1 MLSIKPI
8 GLHAVFQ
15 ASKAY
20 VDQAK
25 THNEHVYQAHWASW
39 LWEIIWF
46 MNMFGY
52 AWNQAR
58 WLSSGVLDITYFQ
71 KQKLAPAGGM
81 GSPLVEFISYMS
93 KQYGDNPILGEEFMK
108 TLVDSRWSKTTLH
121 PFVKVALTVTNCTS
135 MKIVDGVAKLIT
147 KTDLLA
153 LKAKKFEHV
162 LNEMES
168 SLGYLWKTLTDM
180 PELDRFEKYKVF
192 SKHCIRFS
200 LLITNK
206 QKQGREGKVY
216 NMEEIKAMMDIDL
229 KSPVTASS
237 LPSSGS
243 SVKPEVETQEAE
255 ALDIS
260 QANSSMFMATK
271 LLGLKIG
278 NSYTV
283 KDQGSSRVWVL
294 HEMSEKEVT
303 LVHVPLLEPTKKLTM
318 KFKENEI
325 VDNLKQTKA
334 KLPSLLA
341 ATTLDALIP
350 SNNEMC
356 TLESQKAEVFLAL
369 VNAYNQWDLDSTDI
383 LLQDVPHHAVYAQHD
398 MKKGFVQLVPYPE
411 KMSNIVMK
419 EPSGSSAKYGV
430 VRYMGNTFYIM
441 GPKNYKLDGGKVDGI
456 FAPFWTCLKEDT
468 GGSLE
473 EKFKQF
479 ATENG
484 TCEIQILT
492 NTESVAKHDQLMLKA
507 SESGTKKRKV
517 K

>member
-1 MLSIKPI
+1 MKSSQM
-8 GLHAVFQ
+8 AFFRS
-15 ASKAY
+15 A
-20 VDQAK
+20 
-25 THNEHVYQAHWASW
+25 
-39 LWEIIWF
+39 
-46 MNMFGY
+46 GY
-52 AWNQAR
+52 NIF
-58 WLSSGVLDITYFQ
+58 S

-398 MKKGFVQLVPYPE
+398 MKKGFVQLVLYPE

-473 EKFKQF
+473 VKFKQF

-484 TCEIQILT
+484 TCEIQILP